1 MEKEKSISMPVINEH
16 AAGIDVGSR
25 SHYVAVGQSA
35 GDVCKFSVYTKDNI
49 ALVEHLRANGIKTV
63 AMESTGTY
71 WQTLYSCLQA
81 AGFEVVLSNNYIKDP
96 QKKTDTKDARWLQRL
111 HTLGLLKGAFI
122 PAPDVERIRA
132 YHRHRDNIV
141 ALASASQQRMQK
153 ALRLMNV
160 RLDVALSD
168 ITGLSGMK
176 MLEAIVN
183 GERSGEKLASLAHGT
198 VKKTQQEIADAL
210 QGQWKD
216 EQLFILADELEAY
229 KNYQKRMAECDKK
242 IEQLLKQVVE
252 SLPVSNTQVVKSS
265 KRPHIKNRP
274 KYDVE
279 TLSMKYFG
287 VNLLTVEGIGE
298 NTVMTFISEIG
309 TDILKFPTKKNF
321 TSWLRLAPNN
331 KKTGD
336 KTMSSRTPKGKSI
349 MANAFRLAANTIAQR
364 RSGVLKKIFVRIAL
378 KKGRAAA
385 ITALARRLAEIF
397 WIMTVKKVP
406 YQSMNEQEY
415 SQKIKMTVIK
425 NIRTK
430 MKKLNINTDELFF
443 DGRVNNSFS
452 TR

>member
-16 AAGIDVGSR
+16 AAGIDVGSS
-25 SHYVAVGQSA
+25 SHYVAIGQSA

-71 WQTLYSCLQA
+71 WQTLYNCLQE

-122 PAPDVERIRA
+122 PTPDVECIRA

-183 GERSGEKLASLAHGT
+183 GERSGEKLALLAHGT

-242 IEQLLKQVVE
+242 IEKLLKEVVE
-252 SLPVSNTQVVKSS
+252 RLPVSNTPVARSAKH
-265 KRPHIKNRP
+265 PHIKNRP
-274 KYDVE
+274 HYDVE

-364 RSGVLKKIFVRIAL
+364 RSGVLKKIFVRITL

-406 YQSMNEQEY
+406 YKCMNEEEY
-415 SQKIKMTVIK
+415 FQKIKMTVIK

-430 MKKLNINTDELFF
+430 MKKLSINTDELIFE
-443 DGRVNNSFS
+443 GRVSNSFS
-452 TR
+452 SR

>member
-25 SHYVAVGQSA
+25 SHYVAVGQSTN
-35 GDVCKFSVYTKDNI
+35 DVCKFSVYTKDNI
-49 ALVEHLRANGIKTV
+49 ALVQHLRSHQIKTV

-71 WQTLYSCLQA
+71 WQTLCSCLQQ
-81 AGFEVVLSNNYIKDP
+81 AGFEVILSNNYIKDP
-96 QKKTDTKDARWLQRL
+96 QKKTDSKDARWLQRL

-122 PAPDVERIRA
+122 PTPDVERIRA

-160 RLDVALSD
+160 RLDVVLSD
-168 ITGLSGMK
+168 ITGLSGIQ
-176 MLEAIVN
+176 MLEAIVQ
-183 GERSGEKLASLAHGT
+183 GERNGEKLAALAHYT
-198 VKKTQQEIADAL
+198 VKKTKQEIADAL
-210 QGQWKD
+210 QGQWKE

-229 KNYQKRMAECDKK
+229 KNFQERMAECDKK
-242 IEQLLKQVVE
+242 IEQLLKQIVE
-252 SLPVSNTQVVKSS
+252 QLPASTDSINKSA
-265 KRPHIKNRP
+265 KRSHTKNRP
-274 KYDVE
+274 NYDVE
-279 TLSMKYFG
+279 KLSIQYFG
-287 VNLLTVEGIGE
+287 VNLLNVEGVGE

-309 TDILKFPTKKNF
+309 TDIFKFPSKKNF

-336 KTMSSRTPKGKSI
+336 KIMSSRTPKGKSI

-364 RSGVLKKIFVRIAL
+364 KDGVLKKIFIRIAL

-397 WIMTVKKVP
+397 WIMTVKKVAYKP
-406 YQSMNEQEY
+406 ADETEY
-415 SQKIKMTVIK
+415 SLKIKTNVIK
-425 NIRTK
+425 NIRSK
-430 MKKLNINTDELFF
+430 MKKLNINTDDLIF
-443 DGRVNNSFS
+443 GNKITSSFS
-452 TR
+452 KG

>member
-1 MEKEKSISMPVINEH
+1 
-16 AAGIDVGSR
+16 
-25 SHYVAVGQSA
+25 
-35 GDVCKFSVYTKDNI
+35 
-49 ALVEHLRANGIKTV
+49 
-63 AMESTGTY
+63 
-71 WQTLYSCLQA
+71 
-81 AGFEVVLSNNYIKDP
+81 
-96 QKKTDTKDARWLQRL
+96 
-111 HTLGLLKGAFI
+111 
-122 PAPDVERIRA
+122 
-132 YHRHRDNIV
+132 
-141 ALASASQQRMQK
+141 MQK
-153 ALRLMNV
+153 ALRLMNI

-183 GERSGEKLASLAHGT
+183 GERRGEKLASLAHSS
-198 VKKTQQEIADAL
+198 VKKTHQEIADAL

-242 IEQLLKQVVE
+242 IEKLLKEVIEQLPANTKVVM
-252 SLPVSNTQVVKSS
+252 ST
-265 KRPHIKNRP
+265 KRPHKKNRP
-274 KYDVE
+274 HYDVE

-298 NTVMTFISEIG
+298 STVMTFISEIG

-406 YQSMNEQEY
+406 YKCMNEEEY
-415 SQKIKMTVIK
+415 SKKIKMTVIK

-430 MKKLNINTDELFF
+430 MKKLNINTEDLFF
-443 DGRVNNSFS
+443 DGRVSNSLS
-452 TR
+452 TH

>member
-1 MEKEKSISMPVINEH
+1 
-16 AAGIDVGSR
+16 
-25 SHYVAVGQSA
+25 
-35 GDVCKFSVYTKDNI
+35 
-49 ALVEHLRANGIKTV
+49 
-63 AMESTGTY
+63 
-71 WQTLYSCLQA
+71 
-81 AGFEVVLSNNYIKDP
+81 
-96 QKKTDTKDARWLQRL
+96 
-111 HTLGLLKGAFI
+111 
-122 PAPDVERIRA
+122 
-132 YHRHRDNIV
+132 
-141 ALASASQQRMQK
+141 
-153 ALRLMNV
+153 
-160 RLDVALSD
+160 DVALSD

-198 VKKTQQEIADAL
+198 VKKSQQEIADAL

-242 IEQLLKQVVE
+242 IEKLLKEVVE
-252 SLPVSNTQVVKSS
+252 RLPDSDTPVARST
-265 KRPHIKNRP
+265 KRPHKKNRP
-274 KYDVE
+274 HYDVE
-279 TLSMKYFG
+279 MLSMKYFG

-309 TDILKFPTKKNF
+309 TDIHKFPTKKNF
-321 TSWLRLAPNN
+321 ASWLRLAPNN

-349 MANAFRLAANTIAQR
+349 MANGFRLAANTIAQR

-406 YQSMNEQEY
+406 YKCMNEQEY
-415 SQKIKMTVIK
+415 SQKIKITVIK
-425 NIRTK
+425 NTRTK
-430 MKKLNINTDELFF
+430 MKKLNINTDELIFE
-443 DGRVNNSFS
+443 GRVTNSFS
-452 TR
+452 SR